1 MTTRGL
7 ALLAISGLLLVP
19 AVPLS
24 AQRNVSNESTTNM
37 GNTPTQ
43 DMTRPMF
50 LSGKVVLEDG
60 TPPPDSVVIQRVC
73 GSVVKPEGYTDSKGR
88 FSFQLGQNNSMIPD
102 ASVGFSGIGGRSSG
116 MGGFNSSA
124 GINTLDLSGCG
135 LRASLPGYRSDELP
149 LNGIRSMDRPDVG
162 TIVLHRYANVEGTT
176 ISMTSLQA
184 PKEAKKAFEN
194 GRKAMDKKKWAEARL
209 QLEKAVGLYPQY
221 AAAWCDLGQTL
232 EESGNIDEA
241 RKAYAQALTTD
252 TKFVTPYIQLA
263 DIAAKK
269 GDWRE
274 VADTTDRVVKLNPA
288 DFPGMYLYNSV
299 ANYNLKEF
307 TAAEKSAR
315 EVLKL
320 DTQHRFPLANHILG
334 VILALRGDFT
344 EAATYMKSY
353 LQLAPGANDIDLAKK
368 QLEEVEKSA
377 QAGLGLPR

>member
-1 MTTRGL
+1 MGFPGMGSQG
-7 ALLAISGLLLVP
+7 SG
-19 AVPLS
+19 
-24 AQRNVSNESTTNM
+24 T
-37 GNTPTQ
+37 
-43 DMTRPMF
+43 
-50 LSGKVVLEDG
+50 
-60 TPPPDSVVIQRVC
+60 
-73 GSVVKPEGYTDSKGR
+73 
-88 FSFQLGQNNSMIPD
+88 
-102 ASVGFSGIGGRSSG
+102 
-116 MGGFNSSA
+116 GGFNSTG
-124 GINTLDLSGCG
+124 GINTRDLAGCE
-135 LRASLPGYRSDELP
+135 LRASLPGFRSDEIP
-149 LNGIRSMDRPDVG
+149 LSGVHAMDRPDVG

-184 PKEAKKAFEN
+184 PKEAKKAFES
-194 GRKAMDKKKWAEARL
+194 GRKAMDKKKWAEAKL

-221 AAAWCDLGQTL
+221 AAAWCDLGRTL

-263 DIAAKK
+263 GLAVKQSN
-269 GDWRE
+269 WRE

-320 DTQHRFPLANHILG
+320 DTEHRFPQANHLLG
-334 VILALRGDFT
+334 VILARRGEFT
-344 EAATYMKSY
+344 EAAAFMKTY

-368 QLEEVEKSA
+368 QLDEVEKFA
-377 QAGLGLPR
+377 QAGPGLPR

>member
-1 MTTRGL
+1 
-7 ALLAISGLLLVP
+7 
-19 AVPLS
+19 
-24 AQRNVSNESTTNM
+24 
-37 GNTPTQ
+37 
-43 DMTRPMF
+43 
-50 LSGKVVLEDG
+50 
-60 TPPPDSVVIQRVC
+60 
-73 GSVVKPEGYTDSKGR
+73 
-88 FSFQLGQNNSMIPD
+88 LGQNNSMMPD
-102 ASVGFSGIGGRSSG
+102 ASIGSYGTRGQSDSMGGLNSSG
-116 MGGFNSSA
+116 GISTRDLA
-124 GINTLDLSGCG
+124 GCE
-135 LRASLPGYRSDELP
+135 LRASLPGYRSDEIP
-149 LNGIRSMDRPDVG
+149 LNGIRPMDRPDVG

-184 PKEAKKAFEN
+184 PKEAKKAFES

-221 AAAWCDLGQTL
+221 AAAWCDLGRTL

-263 DIAAKK
+263 GLAVKQSN
-269 GDWRE
+269 WRE

-320 DTQHRFPLANHILG
+320 DTEHRFPQANHLLG
-334 VILALRGDFT
+334 VILARRGEFT
-344 EAATYMKSY
+344 EAAAFMKTY
-353 LQLAPGANDIDLAKK
+353 LQLAPGANDIDLVKR
-368 QLEEVEKSA
+368 QLVEVEKSA
-377 QAGLGLPR
+377 QAGPAPPR